1 MRLLDWNDVEAD
13 LQVGLGRPK
22 GRPRRMPLA
31 FLCCA
36 LLALLPGCAVKE
48 PPPATDALKGVLPA
62 STPVPV
68 AWKESSTAGAVTTD
82 WIQTFAD
89 PQLAALVDESL
100 RNNLDLRVAASRVD
114 VAAGFVVQARS
125 LLFPQLAAVSG
136 VGLVGRD
143 TTKDRS
149 GLFGEISWELDLW
162 GRVRADRASA
172 AAALQAT
179 EADYLYARQS
189 LAAMVATL
197 WYDTIATERLR
208 ETAQEATV
216 VYDELTR
223 LTKVR
228 HRVGKVSLQNVSLA
242 GADLDR
248 ARTREREFA
257 TSKQQI
263 ARGLELIVGRYPAAE
278 LALTPDLPPLPGRV
292 PDGLPSELLERR
304 PDLVAAERRVA
315 SAFHYIQVA
324 QAARLPRIALT
335 AGGGRSTSELLRLA
349 GVGAGFWTVGL
360 NMLAPL
366 FTGGALDAEVKIATA
381 EQQTAVAM
389 YGQAALRAFSEV
401 ETSLASEGLLAD
413 RQQYLERVLMQDTEA
428 LRLGRLRY
436 DMGATDLLDVLQLQA
451 KQLDSQFGL
460 ISIRNDRLANR
471 VALHLAL
478 GGGFSPAATP

>member
-1 MRLLDWNDVEAD
+1 MR
-13 LQVGLGRPK
+13 
-22 GRPRRMPLA
+22 PLPSIA
-31 FLCCA
+31 ALLCCVTA
-36 LLALLPGCAVKE
+36 AVPGCAVKE
-48 PPPATDALKGVLPA
+48 PPPAAETLKGALPPG
-62 STPVPV
+62 TPVPA
-68 AWKESSTAGAVTTD
+68 AWKESSTAGVVTTD

-114 VAAGFVVQARS
+114 VAAGFVTQARS

-149 GLFGEISWELDLW
+149 GLFGEVSWELDLW

-172 AAALQAT
+172 VAALQAT

-208 ETAQEATV
+208 LTAQEATV

-223 LTKVR
+223 LTRVR
-228 HRVGKVSLQNVSLA
+228 HRVGRVSLQNVQLA

-263 ARGLELIVGRYPAAE
+263 ARGLELIVGRYPTAE
-278 LALTPDLPPLPGRV
+278 LALTPDLPPQPGRV

-360 NMLAPL
+360 NMIAPL

-381 EQQTAVAM
+381 EQQTAIAM

-428 LRLGRLRY
+428 LRLGRLRF

-451 KQLDSQFGL
+451 KQLDTQFGL

-478 GGGFSPAATP
+478 GGGFTPTANP